1 MACQSCTLVRF
12 ISLVDGNWRNAV
24 FVDACSEASCCLDA
38 PCRGHLFTTER
49 DGEPVVIPAELYQH
63 LTGEQID
70 PSECRSH
77 ISRSD
82 LEDMYRRTLLWLCDS
97 TQTCGVRR
105 LSALYLSLPCSAHT
119 WKE

>member
-1 MACQSCTLVRF
+1 M
-12 ISLVDGNWRNAV
+12 
-24 FVDACSEASCCLDA
+24 
-38 PCRGHLFTTER
+38 
-49 DGEPVVIPAELYQH
+49 IPAELYQR

-105 LSALYLSLPCSAHT
+105 LSSLYLSLPCSAHT
-119 WKE
+119 